1 MKMKTQEG
9 YLIRYLVVKLGKKTG
24 WNTHLYSYLPAA
36 QARAQMKKGKVVA
49 VKIIPVAPD
58 EKGFVS

>member
-9 YLIRYLVVKLGKKTG
+9 YLIRYPIVKPGKATG

-36 QARAQMKKGKVVA
+36 QARARMKKGTVVA
-49 VKIIPVAPD
+49 VKILPVAPD
-58 EKGFVS
+58 EEEYI